1 MRSADTTGRAA
12 HVCAS
17 WNSLLYK
24 HALLH
29 GLNATLA
36 ATGADLGDGVRFRAY
51 WLCLNASYVFEF
63 FLQTLVKRE
72 HLSQR
77 GMLLLNQWLMLMS
90 TYAAGVV
97 VLTHVCLPLVPL
109 SLAMNLLRRG
119 SARELANFAVV
130 VAAACLLLEGR

>member
-1 MRSADTTGRAA
+1 MHLDRSFSVG
-12 HVCAS
+12 
-17 WNSLLYK
+17 SLVLRVS
-24 HALLH
+24 
-29 GLNATLA
+29 AT
-36 ATGADLGDGVRFRAY
+36 
-51 WLCLNASYVFEF
+51 
-63 FLQTLVKRE
+63 QTLVKRE

-109 SLAMNLLRRG
+109 SLAMNLLHRG